1 MTEVL
6 LWVLMWAFFGE
17 AAMAGA
23 VLLLATPVLLG
34 IIIWHAFT
42 QKCLPTSKS
51 FWTVSALIYAVPIAV
66 TVISLLLMIV
76 LTGFAPIQT
85 ICG

>member
-6 LWVLMWAFFGE
+6 LWVLMWVFFG
-17 AAMAGA
+17 AAALSGA

-34 IIIWHAFT
+34 IIIWHAVT

-66 TVISLLLMIV
+66 AVVSLLLMIV
-76 LTGFAPIQT
+76 LTGFVPIQT